1 MAERFVRDL
10 VLVLG
15 IIVIAAV
22 LINIDH
28 AVLEPVKE
36 YLSFVVSTDFS
47 WQPVLNKIAF
57 LQPLAQWDLESWLN
71 SWPQI
76 STGR

>member
-47 WQPVLNKIAF
+47 WQI
-57 LQPLAQWDLESWLN
+57 
-71 SWPQI
+71 
-76 STGR
+76 GRAHV